1 MKLDREEKK
10 FKDIKLA
17 SIFGIVG
24 NIFLLIIKAIVGF
37 ITNSQAMIADSLNSA
52 GDIFS
57 SVMTYVGNRI
67 ASKPSDDD
75 HNLGHGKAEYI
86 YSMLISIVMIATA
99 LIIFKDSVMVI
110 VDNKKYNFSI
120 WLVIVCIVTI
130 VTKLSL
136 FIYTYSLS
144 KKHNNLLIKANSK
157 DHICDCFITGAN
169 LISCLFTLVGVYI
182 FDGIVGIGI
191 SLWMLI
197 TYIKIFVE
205 SYHILMDKAMDE
217 ETRNQVLEI
226 VSHHKE
232 IIKTNHFNST
242 PVGYKYQI
250 SLTIFV
256 DGNLSTFESHDIANR
271 LEKEIIQKVDSI
283 YLAVIHVNPLEV
295 KRTKKK

>member
-37 ITNSQAMIADSLNSA
+37 ITNSQAMIADSVNSA
-52 GDIFS
+52 GDILS

-67 ASKPSDDD
+67 ASKPGDDD

-86 YSMLISIVMIATA
+86 YSMLISIAMITTA
-99 LIIFKDSVMVI
+99 LIILKDSIFVI
-110 VDNKKYNFSI
+110 INNQKYVFSI
-120 WLVIVCIVTI
+120 WLVIVCLITI
-130 VTKLSL
+130 ITKFCL
-136 FIYTYSLS
+136 FLYTYGLS
-144 KKHNNLLIKANSK
+144 KKYNNLLIKANSK
-157 DHICDCFITGAN
+157 DHMCDCFVTGAN
-169 LISCLFTLVGVYI
+169 LISCLLTLVGIYI

-197 TYIKIFVE
+197 TYVKIFIE
-205 SYHILMDKAMDE
+205 SYHVLMDKAMDE
-217 ETRNQVLEI
+217 KTKELVYEI
-226 VSHHKE
+226 VKEHKE

-271 LEKEIIQKVDSI
+271 LEKEIIKRIDSI
-283 YLAVIHVNPLEV
+283 YLAVIHVNPVDV
-295 KRTKKK
+295 KKTKK